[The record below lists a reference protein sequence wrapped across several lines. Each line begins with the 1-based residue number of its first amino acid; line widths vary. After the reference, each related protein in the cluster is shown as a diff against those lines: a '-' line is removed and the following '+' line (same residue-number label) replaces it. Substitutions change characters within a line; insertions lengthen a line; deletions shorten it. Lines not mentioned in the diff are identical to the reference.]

1 MEIIEIKQ
9 RGAFEADK
17 KAIKYIEVFVK
28 LINELKK
35 RELPDEVVI
44 FINDNI
50 DIVNKAEDNQF
61 LKAIQK
67 AQTAI
72 INKIEKELKIV
83 PRKYY
88 QKFWK
93 LIGMAA
99 FGMPLGLLF
108 GLSLGNMA
116 FLGIGLPIGLAIG
129 LALGS
134 GMDKK
139 AFEENRQLDV
149 EIDF

>member
-1 MEIIEIKQ
+1 MGIIELKH
-9 RGAFEADK
+9 RSSFETDN
-17 KAIKYIEVFVK
+17 KASKRIELFVK
-28 LINELKK
+28 LIDELKK
-35 RELPDEVVI
+35 RELPDAMVS

-50 DIVNKAEDNQF
+50 DTVNNAQDIKF

-72 INKIEKELKIV
+72 IGKLEKELKIV
-83 PRKYY
+83 PQKYY
-88 QKFWK
+88 QKFWM

-99 FGMPLGLLF
+99 FGLPIGASF

-116 FLGIGLPIGLAIG
+116 FMGIGLPIGLAIG

>member
-1 MEIIEIKQ
+1 M
-9 RGAFEADK
+9 
-17 KAIKYIEVFVK
+17 VS
-28 LINELKK
+28 
-35 RELPDEVVI
+35 

-50 DIVNKAEDNQF
+50 DTVNNAQDIKF

-72 INKIEKELKIV
+72 IGKLEKELKIV
-83 PRKYY
+83 PQKYY
-88 QKFWK
+88 QKFWM

-99 FGMPLGLLF
+99 FGLPIGASF

-116 FLGIGLPIGLAIG
+116 FMGIGLPIGLAIG